1 MKKSVPC
8 GSNQHISKMDAVSI
22 LKVPKCQNPYQWV
35 DFDDLSVYYIVFG
48 GAYSSD
54 EVFKMI
60 KWPGHVI

>member
-1 MKKSVPC
+1 
-8 GSNQHISKMDAVSI
+8 MDAVSI

-54 EVFKMI
+54 EVFKTI
-60 KWPGHVI
+60 KWLGHVI